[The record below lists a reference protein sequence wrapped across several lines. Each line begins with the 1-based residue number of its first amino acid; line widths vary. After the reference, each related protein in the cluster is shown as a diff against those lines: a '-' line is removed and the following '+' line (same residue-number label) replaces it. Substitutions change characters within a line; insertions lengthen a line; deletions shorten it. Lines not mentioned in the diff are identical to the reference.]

1 MTKKS
6 KVVGLDL
13 SITASG
19 ICASNGETYTV
30 GGKSNLGDERLVII
44 KIAILDNLDADYYII
59 EDLPTH
65 AHGSGITGMVH
76 GVVRSTLLEN
86 QKKYVLVP
94 PASLKKYA
102 TGKGNAN
109 KVDMA
114 ISLYERFK
122 IKLKDDN
129 QVDAFWLRL
138 MGLDYFDIEKIN
150 LPQANKS
157 VFEKINWGDK

>member
-1 MTKKS
+1 MKKN

-13 SITASG
+13 SITATG
-19 ICASNGETYTV
+19 ICASNGEAYTIS
-30 GGKSNLGDERLVII
+30 GKSSLGDKRLLNIE
-44 KIAILDNLDADYYII
+44 IAILDNLDADIYMI

-65 AHGSGITGMVH
+65 AHGAGITGMVH
-76 GVVRSTLLEN
+76 GVARSVLLQNE
-86 QKKYVLVP
+86 KKYVLVP

-122 IKLKDDN
+122 IKLADDN
-129 QVDAFWLRL
+129 QVDAYWLRL
-138 MGLDYFDIEKIN
+138 MGLDYFGIEEIQ
-150 LPQANKS
+150 LPQINKS
-157 VFEKINWGDK
+157 VFEKIDWGDE